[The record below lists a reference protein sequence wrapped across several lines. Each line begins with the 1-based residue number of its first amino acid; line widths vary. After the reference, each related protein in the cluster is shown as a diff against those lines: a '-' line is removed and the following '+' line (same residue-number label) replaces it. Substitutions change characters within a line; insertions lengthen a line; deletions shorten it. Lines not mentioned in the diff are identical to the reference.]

1 MCERARALAFRSLAL
16 RSSTSQQF
24 RWIGFARSVLP
35 GPLLG
40 AACPGPLAFKAIVA
54 TATAA
59 AQSAY
64 SLAVTEYNIAQAA
77 DAVALKSRAAAVA
90 DTYANQGARA
100 GAILPFTSALAGL
113 CAAASAALVEVSPYL
128 SLPLPAIGGV
138 FAAAASVSKARCEID
153 AEAAATAATELSN
166 TPETEPI
173 RGVVSLVE
181 LSVSS
186 VGRRVRGAR
195 LRLQRMRERLRR
207 RREIGGGEMPLN

>member
-1 MCERARALAFRSLAL
+1 MPLVGVVSGYC
-16 RSSTSQQF
+16 
-24 RWIGFARSVLP
+24 FA
-35 GPLLG
+35 GN
-40 AACPGPLAFKAIVA
+40 A
-54 TATAA
+54 
-59 AQSAY
+59 
-64 SLAVTEYNIAQAA
+64 
-77 DAVALKSRAAAVA
+77 
-90 DTYANQGARA
+90 
-100 GAILPFTSALAGL
+100 ALAGL
-113 CAAASAALVEVSPYL
+113 CAAASAALVEFSPYL

-195 LRLQRMRERLRR
+195 LRLQRMRERMRR

>member
-113 CAAASAALVEVSPYL
+113 CAAAS
-128 SLPLPAIGGV
+128 
-138 FAAAASVSKARCEID
+138 
-153 AEAAATAATELSN
+153 
-166 TPETEPI
+166 
-173 RGVVSLVE
+173 
-181 LSVSS
+181 
-186 VGRRVRGAR
+186 
-195 LRLQRMRERLRR
+195 
-207 RREIGGGEMPLN
+207 